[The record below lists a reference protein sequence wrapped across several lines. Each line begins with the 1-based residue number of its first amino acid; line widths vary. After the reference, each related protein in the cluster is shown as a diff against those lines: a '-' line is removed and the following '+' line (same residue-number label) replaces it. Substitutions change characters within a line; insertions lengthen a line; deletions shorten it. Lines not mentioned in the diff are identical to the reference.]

1 MKIIEGNFG
10 KKSSAPETK
19 AVFQRVCDVEDL
31 NTYEIGLAIATRQED
46 GMVLFSC
53 NVGMPELYIL
63 LDQIKMYILSGEDY
77 EQELPH

>member
-10 KKSSAPETK
+10 KKSSAPETR

-46 GMVLFSC
+46 GMVSIFL
-53 NVGMPELYIL
+53 
-63 LDQIKMYILSGEDY
+63 
-77 EQELPH
+77 

>member
-10 KKSSAPETK
+10 KKNSAPETK
-19 AVFQRVCDVEDL
+19 TVFQRVFDVEDI
-31 NTYEIGLAIATRQED
+31 NSYEIGLAIATRQED

-77 EQELPH
+77 EQDPPH

>member
-1 MKIIEGNFG
+1 LVKRVQHLKLGL
-10 KKSSAPETK
+10 SSKGSVTLK
-19 AVFQRVCDVEDL
+19 
-31 NTYEIGLAIATRQED
+31 TSIHYEIGLAIATRQED

-63 LDQIKMYILSGEDY
+63 LDQIKMYIISGEDY